1 MTSYQGHGFIH
12 LLLNSNLKDARKLNR
27 VELAIETRLSSEVRC
42 WVIGGLKSQLRH
54 FFKINLKRKKK
65 ERETKIASA
74 YEPRNKR
81 KLAHSI

>member
-27 VELAIETRLSSEVRC
+27 VELVIETRLSSEVRC
-42 WVIGGLKSQLRH
+42 WVGLKSQLRH
-54 FFKINLKRKKK
+54 FFKINLKREKK

-81 KLAHSI
+81 KLAHAI